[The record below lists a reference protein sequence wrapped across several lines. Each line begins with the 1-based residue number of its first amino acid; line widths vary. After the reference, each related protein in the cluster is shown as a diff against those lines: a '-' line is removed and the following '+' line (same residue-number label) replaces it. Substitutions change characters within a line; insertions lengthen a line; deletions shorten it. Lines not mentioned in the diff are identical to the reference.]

1 MVEIPADGGQEGRID
16 MKELENALQKYSTM
30 DGPKKNKR
38 RRRKLLG
45 CFSACSNVTGLLTNT
60 RAVARLLHKYGA
72 FACFDFAAA

>member
-1 MVEIPADGGQEGRID
+1 
-16 MKELENALQKYSTM
+16 MKELENALRKYSSM

-38 RRRKLLG
+38 RRKLLG
-45 CFSACSNVTGLLTNT
+45 SFSACSNVTGLLTDT